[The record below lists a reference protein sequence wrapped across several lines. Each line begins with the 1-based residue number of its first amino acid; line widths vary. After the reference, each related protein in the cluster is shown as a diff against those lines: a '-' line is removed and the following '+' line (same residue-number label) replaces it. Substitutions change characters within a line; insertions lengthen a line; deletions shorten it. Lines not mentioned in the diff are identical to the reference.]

1 MANSSF
7 RTSPMEFLRSV
18 EAVLAVS
25 ETPLVTRS
33 SIDALRRRS
42 PERQARNDDRRDD
55 AHDRFTGS
63 LREQSWAALTIMF
76 RGLHRRAYR
85 TARGSP

>member
-7 RTSPMEFLRSV
+7 RTTPMEFLRSV

-25 ETPLVTRS
+25 QTPLVTRS

-42 PERQARNDDRRDD
+42 PERQARNDDRRDVSRD
-55 AHDRFTGS
+55 LS
-63 LREQSWAALTIMF
+63 REQSWAALTIMF
-76 RGLHRRAYR
+76 RALHRRAYG